1 VQRSIEVL
9 IGRLITDED
18 FRRLF
23 VRDPHGVLLEAGDW
37 GFSLSQS
44 EIAAFVATDASLWD
58 QVADLVDP
66 RLQKASLSRET
77 DWNRK

>member
-1 VQRSIEVL
+1 
-9 IGRLITDED
+9 
-18 FRRLF
+18 
-23 VRDPHGVLLEAGDW
+23 VLLEAGDW